1 LQQVTVWSIRI
12 AEPAQSWNSNRD
24 VLARV
29 ASLLLERRTI
39 TMIDPPRR
47 FQSMALAL
55 WRLHVRNMSMGLMT
69 VCIPLSALSQPP
81 QTSPVPVAIQTADA
95 RIEVM
100 ASLNAPMLVS
110 LSQPDGLAWHN
121 NVSEGL
127 PSNVDVD
134 GTAVSIHWSLKPELA
149 NVDSHRIAF
158 VYESAQP
165 HLRLFWEWEA
175 RADFG
180 PIEHRIRIENLGE
193 EEIWI
198 PLIDSLRLDWHR
210 LPGEDLRHFYV
221 EKGADSPSTQGT
233 HLEAVSNGYRWMGRS
248 STYAH
253 PEVGEA
259 REIIPI
265 EFIYAQGG
273 QQAGWYAGIEFSGR
287 TRITL
292 ERNGDSLQSRLGLN
306 DELGPF
312 RTRIEPHSSFETPTV
327 FLGAFKHGIDGA
339 GNRLRPWVRAV
350 LNNPLTW
357 KDPQYPVTVSNSWG
371 SGMQVDEALAL
382 RMIADAKELGLE
394 MFHLDAGW
402 FRGVG
407 DWYPDVRKFP
417 HGLAFIADQAHRQ
430 GLRFGIWVDWS
441 QAGEDTSPGALNVR
455 NPEVRDWLV
464 NDAAPDWKPEEF
476 KGQTIDL
483 GVPAAQAYAAKEV
496 KRIIED
502 YHIDML
508 EHDGYLVA
516 QGCTRDDHPHAPPNY
531 STMHITHDSGFDFVR
546 SSNSTDVSYHAV
558 RSYYGI
564 YAQLRREHPGLL
576 LEICNDGGRMVDF
589 GSAAHGDYF
598 SITDTYDPLSNR
610 RAFYD
615 TSYVLPPAML
625 ESYIEKWPVPHLN
638 NFLYML
644 RSGMMGWM
652 TMMLDTTTWTSEQ
665 HDAARQAFALYKR
678 ELRPLIRDAQM
689 YHVSDRPDGVH
700 WDGMEYWDPARN
712 RGVLFA
718 FRGSIANEGEHRF
731 RLAGLDSAKNY
742 SVHFEDGSAPD
753 KKALGRELMDSGI
766 EVDLKEPLSS
776 ELVFLREDAG
786 KR

>member
-1 LQQVTVWSIRI
+1 MISPIINSMINPLMRLNSTVCLISREFTRNLPTGNFFVHVAAVLLSVCIVP
-12 AEPAQSWNSNRD
+12 ASPAQ
-24 VLARV
+24 
-29 ASLLLERRTI
+29 I
-39 TMIDPPRR
+39 
-47 FQSMALAL
+47 
-55 WRLHVRNMSMGLMT
+55 
-69 VCIPLSALSQPP
+69 SQANP
-81 QTSPVPVAIQTADA
+81 TPVVIQTTDI
-95 RIEVM
+95 RLELM
-100 ASLNAPMLVS
+100 AGMQAPTLVS
-110 LSQPDGLAWHN
+110 LSQRDAVWQNGID
-121 NVSEGL
+121 ETL
-127 PSNVDVD
+127 PSS
-134 GTAVSIHWSLKPELA
+134 VSMDDATIPIHWSLRPELTSI
-149 NVDSHRIAF
+149 DSHRRIVF

-165 HLRLFWEWEA
+165 HLRLQWEWEA
-175 RADFG
+175 RAGFG
-180 PIEHRIRIENLGE
+180 PIEHRIRIENLDE
-193 EEIWI
+193 KEIWI
-198 PLIDSLRLDWHR
+198 PLIDSLRLDWR
-210 LPGEDLRHFYV
+210 CPPGGDMRHLYV
-221 EKGADSPSTQGT
+221 EKGADSPSAHGT
-233 HLEAVSNGYRWMGRS
+233 HLETLIDGYRWIGRS

-265 EFIYAQGG
+265 EFVYAPGG
-273 QQAGWYAGIEFSGR
+273 GQAGWYAGIEFSGR

-312 RTRIEPHSSFETPTV
+312 RTRIEPHGSFETPTV

-339 GNRLRPWVRAV
+339 GNQLRPWVRAV

-357 KDPQYPVTVSNSWG
+357 KDPQYPVMVSNSWG

-407 DWYPDVRKFP
+407 DWYPDPHKFP
-417 HGLAFIADQAHRQ
+417 HGLAFVADQAHKQ
-430 GLRFGIWVDWS
+430 GMRFGIWVDWS
-441 QAGEDTSPGALNVR
+441 QAGVNASPGALNVR

-464 NDAAPDWKPEEF
+464 NDVALDWKPEEF
-476 KGQTIDL
+476 KGQTVDL
-483 GVPAAQAYAAKEV
+483 GVPAAHAYAAKEV
-496 KRIIED
+496 KRIVED
-502 YHIDML
+502 YRLDML

-516 QGCTRDDHPHAPPNY
+516 QGCTRDDHPHAPPNQ

-546 SSNSTDVSYHAV
+546 ASNSTDVSYHAV
-558 RSYYGI
+558 RSYYSI
-564 YAQLRREHPGLL
+564 YEQLRREHPGLL

-615 TSYVLPPAML
+615 TSYALPPAML

-652 TMMLDTTTWTSEQ
+652 TMMLDTTTWTPEQ
-665 HDAARQAFALYKR
+665 HDAARRAFALYKR
-678 ELRPLIRDAQM
+678 ELRPLIRDAQL

-700 WDGMEYWDPARN
+700 WDGMEYWDPAQN

-718 FRGSIANEGEHRF
+718 FRGNIAGESEHRF
-731 RLAGLDSAKNY
+731 YLAGLESTKNY

-753 KKALGRELMDSGI
+753 KKASGRELMESGI
-766 EVDLKEPLSS
+766 AVHLKEPLSS